1 MNIRKKTALIAIAVT
16 AFVAVG
22 CTANAKQWQEK
33 CEAFQNSVVLINTFE
48 VPQGKE
54 AEALASWQKARD
66 FLKTQPGYIATHL
79 HQNIDP
85 NGKYHLVNV
94 ARWRNMEDFKAATA
108 KMRQALP
115 DNMPEGVTAS
125 PGSSPGLFKVIENDM
140 PHGFGRYNSK
150 GFGRKFEVCGK

>member
-1 MNIRKKTALIAIAVT
+1 LLI
-16 AFVAVG
+16 
-22 CTANAKQWQEK
+22 
-33 CEAFQNSVVLINTFE
+33 
-48 VPQGKE
+48 
-54 AEALASWQKARD
+54 
-66 FLKTQPGYIATHL
+66 
-79 HQNIDP
+79 
-85 NGKYHLVNV
+85 NV

>member
-1 MNIRKKTALIAIAVT
+1 M
-16 AFVAVG
+16 
-22 CTANAKQWQEK
+22 
-33 CEAFQNSVVLINTFE
+33 
-48 VPQGKE
+48 
-54 AEALASWQKARD
+54 
-66 FLKTQPGYIATHL
+66 KTQPGYIATRL

-125 PGSSPGLFKVIENDM
+125 PGLFKVIETICRMVLADIMAKDSAVNLKYAASNRR
-140 PHGFGRYNSK
+140 PSETCLN
-150 GFGRKFEVCGK
+150 EVSDGLLFFFLLLQAMVCLTIRASLLRE